1 MVFPSVTRAKFI
13 VSSKAFGLTLA
24 TSEGVSCP
32 TETGGTRGAVVNK
45 LLEFSEMRYA
55 VIEAP
60 QIESG
65 PERFVVAYYTEQS
78 LREFIAA
85 PRIIAI
91 GFSSRAEAV
100 ARSEASPAGGA
111 PKRPRQESQEPNSFC
126 CAVTNRT
133 SVSAASVW

>member
-1 MVFPSVTRAKFI
+1 MK
-13 VSSKAFGLTLA
+13 
-24 TSEGVSCP
+24 GVLRP
-32 TETGGTRGAVVNK
+32 TETGGNRGAVVNE

-78 LREFIAA
+78 LRDFIAA
-85 PRIIAI
+85 PRIIAF

-100 ARSEASPAGGA
+100 ASSDTSPTGGA
-111 PKRPRQESQEPNSFC
+111 SKRPRQESQEPNSCC

-133 SVSAASVW
+133 SVSAASAW